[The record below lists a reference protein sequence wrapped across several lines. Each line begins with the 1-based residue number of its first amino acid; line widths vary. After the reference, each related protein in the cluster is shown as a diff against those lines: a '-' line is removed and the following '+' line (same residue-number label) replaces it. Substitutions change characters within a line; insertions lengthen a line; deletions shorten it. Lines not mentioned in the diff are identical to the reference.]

1 MKPYFAIIVLLV
13 VASVSVAGGLDIGV
27 VTDIDAAGKRLTVVL
42 ENDGAITFGKKRGR
56 DSIRRRV
63 SMSQVPKQFA
73 ADMKAIVNPVSGA
86 AFSMY
91 FYINQ
96 KELQNCGLNLMDVL
110 PKEVQED
117 FDLVEKIANN
127 RRIDSTNF
135 NGAVLYWPGSAK
147 VIYTKPIPAP

>member
-1 MKPYFAIIVLLV
+1 
-13 VASVSVAGGLDIGV
+13 
-27 VTDIDAAGKRLTVVL
+27 
-42 ENDGAITFGKKRGR
+42 
-56 DSIRRRV
+56 
-63 SMSQVPKQFA
+63 
-73 ADMKAIVNPVSGA
+73 MKAIVNPVSGA